1 MLVYVLVFERCFC
14 MALPEIW
21 LTVTYYVCLYC
32 LFLFLGE
39 ILWLCYT
46 FEGEFTYDVNNSVM
60 SFGFLLDNNGLIYRC
75 CKIVS
80 VRTFINQVLKFFSF
94 LFFG

>member
-21 LTVTYYVCLYC
+21 LTVTCYVCLYC

-39 ILWLCYT
+39 ILCLCYT
-46 FEGEFTYDVNNSVM
+46 FEGEFTYDVNNSVICLL
-60 SFGFLLDNNGLIYRC
+60 GFSWTIMGLSTDVA
-75 CKIVS
+75 K
-80 VRTFINQVLKFFSF
+80 LF
-94 LFFG
+94 L

>member
-21 LTVTYYVCLYC
+21 LTVTCYVCLYC

-46 FEGEFTYDVNNSVM
+46 FEGEFTYDVNNSVICLL
-60 SFGFLLDNNGLIYRC
+60 GFSWTIMGLSTDVA
-75 CKIVS
+75 K
-80 VRTFINQVLKFFSF
+80 LF
-94 LFFG
+94 L